1 LIDFFPPFLIQ
12 KYMAFNCSILLS
24 DIDINCNKR
33 TTGGIKKAI
42 LLLQKDLTV
51 TFDPTDETVVTAV
64 DTANEVTFEHNTK
77 DNTTNFTEN
86 KNTSNGLG
94 VVSTNITIQTPVLDN
109 KVNQIDYMSRREDIV
124 CVLLHNNDTVTI
136 SGWMDGLTMNYD
148 ANSGT
153 SVGDKSFV
161 NVTLTTESGIAS
173 LALDDKTPFSDQTIF
188 D

>member
-1 LIDFFPPFLIQ
+1 
-12 KYMAFNCSILLS
+12 MAFNCSILLS
-24 DIDINCNKR
+24 DIDINCNKH

-42 LLLQKDLTV
+42 LMLQKDITI
-51 TFDPTDETVVTAV
+51 TFDPADETQVTQV

-77 DNTTNFTEN
+77 DSTTSFTES
-86 KNTSNGLG
+86 KSTSNGLG
-94 VVSTNITIQTPVLDN
+94 VVTTNILIQTPALDN

-124 CVLLHNNDTVTI
+124 CVMLHNNDTVTI
-136 SGWMDGLTMNYD
+136 SGWMDGLTMNYE
-148 ANSGT
+148 AASGT
-153 SVGDKSFV
+153 SIGDKSYV